1 MEVPSSDLCNKFQ
14 TLKVYFYQYL
24 DEFRVRGEKLN
35 PILKNTLFE
44 MMSKESSKRLELIEA
59 KRRLS
64 LQKYIT
70 AEGRGGRK

>member
-1 MEVPSSDLCNKFQ
+1 MS
-14 TLKVYFYQYL
+14 FYV
-24 DEFRVRGEKLN
+24 DEFKVRGEKLN

-44 MMSKESSKRLELIEA
+44 MMNKEPSKRLELIEA

-70 AEGRGGRK
+70 VEGRSSASTHTRIVRRHEE

>member
-1 MEVPSSDLCNKFQ
+1 
-14 TLKVYFYQYL
+14 
-24 DEFRVRGEKLN
+24 VRGEKLN

-44 MMSKESSKRLELIEA
+44 MMNKEPSKRLDIVEA

-70 AEGRGGRK
+70 SEVRSQTVSSKSALTRQRLEE

>member
-1 MEVPSSDLCNKFQ
+1 M
-14 TLKVYFYQYL
+14 
-24 DEFRVRGEKLN
+24 RGDKLN

-44 MMSKESSKRLELIEA
+44 MMNKEPNKRLDIVEA

-70 AEGRGGRK
+70 SESRSSVTVTSRRARKTEE

>member
-1 MEVPSSDLCNKFQ
+1 M
-14 TLKVYFYQYL
+14 
-24 DEFRVRGEKLN
+24 RGDKLN

-44 MMSKESSKRLELIEA
+44 MMNKEPNKRLDIVEA

-70 AEGRGGRK
+70 SESRSSVTVTSRIARKTEE